1 MFALL
6 LVVSILV
13 MGCTGQADDLSTAP
27 GLPTEVPSDWYA
39 VYFSE
44 PDSPK
49 AATLRGGPDQYLANA
64 IRQARL
70 SVDVAAYDL
79 DLWSIRDALIDAH
92 QRGLSV
98 RMVTDSDNLD
108 TPEIQDI
115 KEAGIPLLGDRREGL
130 MHNKFT
136 IIDRQEVWTGSL
148 NLTINS
154 AYRNDEN
161 LVRIRSADLAEN
173 YTQEFDEMFTDD
185 RFGPG
190 SPANTPHPVL
200 QVEDSSLQVYF
211 SPDDGVARQIVRLIQ
226 SAQESIYFMA
236 YSFTLDE
243 IADAMLE
250 QAASGVI
257 VSGVLERDQVISN
270 QGGEYDRM
278 RSAGLDVRMDGNPDN
293 LHHKVII
300 IDGKIVITGSYNF
313 SNNAETRN
321 DENLLVIHNPEV
333 AARFLLE
340 FQRVF
345 DLAHY

>member
-1 MFALL
+1 
-6 LVVSILV
+6 
-13 MGCTGQADDLSTAP
+13 
-27 GLPTEVPSDWYA
+27 
-39 VYFSE
+39 
-44 PDSPK
+44 
-49 AATLRGGPDQYLANA
+49 
-64 IRQARL
+64 
-70 SVDVAAYDL
+70 
-79 DLWSIRDALIDAH
+79 
-92 QRGLSV
+92 
-98 RMVTDSDNLD
+98 
-108 TPEIQDI
+108 
-115 KEAGIPLLGDRREGL
+115 

-173 YTQEFDEMFTDD
+173 YTQEFDEMFADD

-243 IADAMLE
+243 IADAMLD

-278 RSAGLDVRMDGNPDN
+278 RSAGLDVRMDGNPNN

-300 IDGKIVITGSYNF
+300 IDGKTVITGSYNF

-321 DENLLVIHNPEV
+321 DENLLVIHNPQV

-345 DLAHY
+345 NLAHY

>member
-1 MFALL
+1 
-6 LVVSILV
+6 
-13 MGCTGQADDLSTAP
+13 
-27 GLPTEVPSDWYA
+27 
-39 VYFSE
+39 
-44 PDSPK
+44 
-49 AATLRGGPDQYLANA
+49 
-64 IRQARL
+64 
-70 SVDVAAYDL
+70 
-79 DLWSIRDALIDAH
+79 
-92 QRGLSV
+92 
-98 RMVTDSDNLD
+98 
-108 TPEIQDI
+108 
-115 KEAGIPLLGDRREGL
+115 
-130 MHNKFT
+130 
-136 IIDRQEVWTGSL
+136 
-148 NLTINS
+148 
-154 AYRNDEN
+154 
-161 LVRIRSADLAEN
+161 
-173 YTQEFDEMFTDD
+173 MFTDD